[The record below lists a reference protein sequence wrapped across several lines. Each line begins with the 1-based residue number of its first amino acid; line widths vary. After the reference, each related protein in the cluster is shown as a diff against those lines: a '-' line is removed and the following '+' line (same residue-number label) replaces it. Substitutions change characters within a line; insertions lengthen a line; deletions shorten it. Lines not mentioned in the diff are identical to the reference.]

1 VSYSDYIV
9 YVDESGDHSLE
20 VINPDWPLFV
30 LCFCIFPV
38 EAYTAAVAP
47 AIRRLKFEVFGHD
60 LVILHEHDIRKK
72 RGAFSQLN
80 QPARDAF
87 MERLTGII
95 AATDMTVV
103 GVVIDKVRL
112 KERYQTPFH
121 PYHLAMQFGLER
133 IAHFLQLQEQGDR
146 ETYVVFEARGAKEDK
161 ELELEFRRVCDGN
174 NRERRPLPL
183 RIHVADKKSNSE
195 GLQLADLTARPLGL
209 HVLRP
214 EQPNRAGAIL
224 YDKLFRGA
232 HNCVVGNG
240 LKVFP

>member
-1 VSYSDYIV
+1 VGFSDYIV

-30 LCFCIFPV
+30 LCFCIFPID
-38 EAYTAAVAP
+38 AYSAAVAP
-47 AIRRLKFEVFGHD
+47 AIRKLKFEVFGHD

-80 QPARDAF
+80 QPAREAF
-87 MERLTGII
+87 MGRLTDII
-95 AATDMTVV
+95 AAADMTVI
-103 GVVIDKVRL
+103 GVVIDKARL
-112 KERYQTPFH
+112 RARYQTPFH

-133 IAHFLQLQEQGDR
+133 LAQFLRLQGQDAR

-174 NRERRPLPL
+174 NRDGQPLPL
-183 RIHVADKKSNSE
+183 RIHVADKKANSE

-214 EQPNRAGAIL
+214 DQPNRAGAIL
-224 YDKLFRGA
+224 HGKLFRGA
-232 HNCVVGNG
+232 HNCVTGNG